1 VHECKPLAA
10 GLASSAECVVF
21 QTNPVAAAYPLVAG
35 LPVPQSVA
43 LVPVLNRA
51 IVRAGA
57 AAGVP
62 VFDASAAAS
71 GLRFLADGY
80 HPSYDMASRE
90 ATAFKHWVAAKLPPH
105 CHLSD

>member
-1 VHECKPLAA
+1 
-10 GLASSAECVVF
+10 VF
-21 QTNPVAAAYPLVAG
+21 QTNPLYKAYPAVAA
-35 LPVPQSVA
+35 LPMPASVA

-62 VFDASAAAS
+62 VFDAGAAAR
-71 GLRFLADGY
+71 GLQFLEDGY
-80 HPSYDMASRE
+80 HPSYAMASAE
-90 ATAFKHWVAAKLPPH
+90 ATAFKRWVAATLQAH